1 MPRRTSDV
9 IALMLT
15 FAVVVVVIGTAAAIL
30 YISITHPE
38 QDSTRAA
45 DAVGRILGVLV
56 GAIVGYMAGRQ
67 IKNGNGTS

>member
-1 MPRRTSDV
+1 
-9 IALMLT
+9 MLT
-15 FAVVVVVIGTAAAIL
+15 LAVVVVVIATAFTIL

-56 GAIVGYMAGRQ
+56 GAIVGYMAGRR
-67 IKNGNGTS
+67 INGYH